1 MVDHIIDKKPIK
13 LYPIDNRYN
22 YSFLE
27 NFSEYYDT
35 QSIYDLLNYTKLNNL
50 LYTIYLDWYN
60 LSDKLENN
68 LKDKLKNNKIYY
80 KYDCKPQEF
89 DNILKIFINNDY
101 SISIFTINSIIKYYL

>member
-13 LYPIDNRYN
+13 LYPINNIYN
-22 YSFLE
+22 YTFLE

-50 LYTIYLDWYN
+50 LYTIYLNWYN
-60 LSDKLENN
+60 LNNN
-68 LKDKLKNNKIYY
+68 LNDKCKNNKIYY
-80 KYDCKPQEF
+80 KYNCKPQEF
-89 DNILKIFINNDY
+89 DNILKRFINDDY

>member
-13 LYPIDNRYN
+13 LYPINNTYN
-22 YSFLE
+22 YTFLE

-50 LYTIYLDWYN
+50 LYTIYLNWYN
-60 LSDKLENN
+60 LKDKLENN
-68 LKDKLKNNKIYY
+68 LNNNKIYY

-89 DNILKIFINNDY
+89 DMILKNFIDDEY
-101 SISIFTINSIIKYYL
+101 SISIFTINNIIKYYL

>member
-13 LYPIDNRYN
+13 LYPINNTYN
-22 YSFLE
+22 YTFLE

-50 LYTIYLDWYN
+50 LYTIYLNWYN
-60 LSDKLENN
+60 LSNKLENN
-68 LKDKLKNNKIYY
+68 LNNNIYY

-89 DNILKIFINNDY
+89 DKILKNFIDDNY
-101 SISIFTINSIIKYYL
+101 SISIFTINNIIKYYL